1 MGSSLHA
8 LQFGQI
14 QEELCKKKAR
24 WKSQL
29 FAAFLACAA
38 VLALAPASLC
48 TAAPGLFGAGSDNAV
63 HWIVLA
69 LCVVLGVVA
78 AIVYKKK
85 TGLKK

>member
-1 MGSSLHA
+1 M
-8 LQFGQI
+8 Q
-14 QEELCKKKAR
+14 KKAR

-38 VLALAPASLC
+38 VLALAPASALA
-48 TAAPGLFGAGSDNAV
+48 AAPGLFGVGSDNAV